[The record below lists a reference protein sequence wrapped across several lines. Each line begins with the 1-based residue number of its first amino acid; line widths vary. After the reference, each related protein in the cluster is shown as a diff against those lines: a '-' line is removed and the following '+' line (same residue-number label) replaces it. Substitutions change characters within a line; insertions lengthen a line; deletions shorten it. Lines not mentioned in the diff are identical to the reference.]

1 MTTRADELANY
12 VFADESG
19 KFQDKDFICLCGYLS
34 SGDKWDAFMS
44 RWMQLLGTIR
54 LPAVHMKT
62 FYADCKRVGIAEA
75 QADEVLEQFIDIIRE
90 TILVGFAVGLDANY
104 YRGMP
109 NEAKQGLGDPAVACL
124 QRLLRL
130 IRNRLTNVGDLRL
143 SLTLDED
150 ETYAMKFYSVVSR
163 LRRTDSDLGRLI
175 GAVCFGDDTYSVP
188 LQAADILANLTYK
201 WFVDRMA
208 GKVAKDELPPLLKRL
223 QMSPEKGYGLEYRSE
238 LWDGEALRKHL
249 SNFVKWSG
257 FLLS

>member
-1 MTTRADELANY
+1 MTRADELAHY
-12 VFADESG
+12 VFVDESG

-44 RWMQLLGTIR
+44 RWMQMLRTIK

-62 FYADCKRVGIAEA
+62 FYADCKKVGMDEVRAN
-75 QADEVLEQFIDIIRE
+75 EVLEQFIDIIRE

-104 YRGMP
+104 YRAMP
-109 NEAKQGLGDPAVACL
+109 NEAKLGLGDPAVACL

-130 IRNRLTNVGDLRL
+130 IRNRLSNVGDLRL

-150 ETYAMKFYSVVSR
+150 ETYAMKFYNAVSR
-163 LRRTDSDLGRLI
+163 LRRADSELKRLI

-188 LQAADILANLTYK
+188 LQATDILANLTYK

-208 GKVAKDELPPLLKRL
+208 GKATKDELPPLLKRL
-223 QMSPEKGYGLEYRSE
+223 QMSTEVGYGLEYRSE
-238 LWDGEALRKHL
+238 LWDGEALRKHQ
-249 SNFVKWSG
+249 SHFVKWSG